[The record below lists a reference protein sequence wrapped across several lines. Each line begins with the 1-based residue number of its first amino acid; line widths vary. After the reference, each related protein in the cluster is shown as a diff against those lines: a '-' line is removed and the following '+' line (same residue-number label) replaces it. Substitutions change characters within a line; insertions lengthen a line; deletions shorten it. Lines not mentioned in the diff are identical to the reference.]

1 MAEMMNRMTKSNA
14 SAQGNKRRS
23 LAGDVWRRF
32 RKNKLAM
39 ISMFFIAA
47 LIVIAFFADYIAPY
61 DYAEQN
67 LLEKFQMPS
76 WEHPFGTDD
85 FGRDLLSR
93 IIYGSRVS
101 LLVAFISVAGSILV
115 AVVLGSMCGY
125 FGGRFDNIIMRILDV
140 FMAIPGLLLMI
151 SLAAALGPGVVNT
164 AIAVSVSGLPGLV
177 RVVRSSVLLLR
188 SEEYIEAAKAFGS
201 AHWKTIC
208 RHIIPNILAPI
219 IVQSTLKFGEAI
231 MAIASLSF
239 LGLGVQPPTPEWG
252 SILANGKEYV
262 RSFWPIV
269 TFPGIFI
276 ALTMLAFNLLGDG
289 LRDAMDPRLKR

>member
-1 MAEMMNRMTKSNA
+1 MEKKYTASDKKSDNEK
-14 SAQGNKRRS
+14 SRS
-23 LAGDVWRRF
+23 QAGEVWRRF

-39 ISMFFIAA
+39 ISLAFILL
-47 LIVIAFFADYIAPY
+47 LILIAVFAKWIAPY
-61 DYAEQN
+61 DYAEQD
-67 LLEKFQMPS
+67 LLNKFQMPS
-76 WEHPFGTDD
+76 WQHLMGTDD

-93 IIYGSRVS
+93 MIYGSRVS

-115 AVVLGSMCGY
+115 ATVLGALSGY
-125 FGGRFDNIIMRILDV
+125 FGGRFDNIVMRILDV

-188 SEEYIEAAKAFGS
+188 DQEYIEAAKAFGS
-201 AHWKTIC
+201 GHWTTIR
-208 RHIIPNILAPI
+208 RHIIPNTLAPM
-219 IVQSTLKFGEAI
+219 IVQATLKFGEAI

-262 RSFWPIV
+262 RMFWPIV
-269 TFPGIFI
+269 TFPGIVI

>member
-269 TFPGIFI
+269 TFPGIVI

>member
-1 MAEMMNRMTKSNA
+1 MTKRINTTENSNRA
-14 SAQGNKRRS
+14 KSRS
-23 LAGDVWRRF
+23 QAGEIWRRF

-39 ISMFFIAA
+39 ISLVFILA
-47 LIVIAFFADYIAPY
+47 LILVAIFADYVAPY
-61 DYAEQN
+61 DYAEQD
-67 LLEKFQMPS
+67 LLNKFQMPS
-76 WEHPFGTDD
+76 RQHLMGTDD
-85 FGRDLLSR
+85 FGRDLFSR

-101 LLVAFISVAGSILV
+101 LMVAFISVAGSIVV
-115 AVVLGSMCGY
+115 AAILGSLCGY
-125 FGGRFDNIIMRILDV
+125 FGGQFDNIVMRILDV

-151 SLAAALGPGVVNT
+151 SLAAALGPGIVNT

-188 SEEYIEAAKAFGS
+188 GEEYIEAAKAFGS
-201 AHWKTIC
+201 GHWTTIR
-208 RHIIPNILAPI
+208 RHIIPNTLAPI
-219 IVQSTLKFGEAI
+219 IVQATLKFGEAI

-269 TFPGIFI
+269 TFPGITI
-276 ALTMLAFNLLGDG
+276 AITMLAFNLLGDG